1 MARRTFSP
9 FSRAAERTKEITRS
23 LARPTPVHAKFGRS
37 KSARFALQFM
47 AASIAVAAA
56 FALLVFPLRDY
67 VTQRSAIAQKV
78 AEFDALADINEQL
91 QNEVNQL
98 ATPEGIRNA
107 ARAQLGYVFP
117 GEQRM
122 SLVQVDELPTTLPS
136 YWPYTLITNIVTIRT
151 AEAATSNKAL
161 APLAP

>member
-1 MARRTFSP
+1 MKVKILGKYIGKTGIESILVAT
-9 FSRAAERTKEITRS
+9 E
-23 LARPTPVHAKFGRS
+23 S
-37 KSARFALQFM
+37 K
-47 AASIAVAAA
+47 
-56 FALLVFPLRDY
+56 D
-67 VTQRSAIAQKV
+67 
-78 AEFDALADINEQL
+78 
-91 QNEVNQL
+91 EVNQL

-136 YWPYTLITNIVTIRT
+136 SWPYTLITNIVTIRT

>member
-1 MARRTFSP
+1 
-9 FSRAAERTKEITRS
+9 
-23 LARPTPVHAKFGRS
+23 
-37 KSARFALQFM
+37 M

-136 YWPYTLITNIVTIRT
+136 SWPYTLITNIVTIRT